1 MGAMDRTVG
10 IGFIGCGMV
19 SELHHP
25 AVVANAETARLVGVF
40 DIDGERAVARARDW
54 GVRAYDSQDALLAD
68 EAIAAV
74 FVLSPLEAHKEQ
86 VLAALRHGKHVLVEK
101 PAGLSVEDILEM
113 ADAAEQAGRVVMP
126 GHNYLYQP
134 DVWRARRLIRG
145 DNLGRICATWVH
157 YAIHHPEEVAAH
169 YHGVLREVLPHH
181 LSLILYLL
189 GRPASVWAVQQS
201 LHYEN
206 LRQDDQASVVLQMED
221 GATAH
226 LFASFAVDDPTS
238 DPWTF
243 LVKVLGTRG
252 GVSYSWRDAIFQRP
266 LGSLGFAIAPYEESY
281 TYEVNHFV
289 SRCILR
295 GEAPLSTILDAA
307 RIQRLVELAEES
319 IASGASAP
327 VPDDARLW
335 GTEWGGARRP

>member
-1 MGAMDRTVG
+1 VSAERTIGV
-10 IGFIGCGMV
+10 GFIGCGMV
-19 SELHHP
+19 SELHHLGLRDSH
-25 AVVANAETARLVGVF
+25 TARLVGVY
-40 DIDGERAVARARDW
+40 DIDGERAAARAKAW
-54 GVRAYDSQDALLAD
+54 GVRAYDSQDDLLAD
-68 EAIAAV
+68 DAIEAV

-101 PAGLSVEDILEM
+101 PVGASVGDILEM
-113 ADAAEQAGRVVMP
+113 ADAAERAGRALMP

-134 DVWRARRLIRG
+134 DVWRARRLIREG
-145 DNLGRICATWVH
+145 DLGRVCAAWVH
-157 YAIHHPEEVAAH
+157 YAIYHPEEVAAH

-189 GRPASVWAVQQS
+189 GRPVSAWAVQQS
-201 LHYEN
+201 LHYDS
-206 LRQDDQASVVLQMED
+206 LRQDDQATVVLRMEN
-221 GATAH
+221 GVTAH

-281 TYEVNHFV
+281 TYEVDHFV

-307 RIQRLVELAEES
+307 RIQRLVELAEAS
-319 IASGASAP
+319 IASDATVR

-335 GTEWGGARRP
+335 DR

>member
-1 MGAMDRTVG
+1 MGVTEQPVG

-25 AVVANAETARLVGVF
+25 AVVDNADAARLIGVF
-40 DIDGERAVARARDW
+40 DIDGERAAARARAW
-54 GVRAYDSQDALLAD
+54 GVRAYESLARMLD
-68 EAIAAV
+68 DDAIAAV
-74 FVLSPLEAHKEQ
+74 FVLSPLEAHKEH

-101 PAGLSVEDILEM
+101 PVGLSVEDILEM

-145 DNLGRICATWVH
+145 GDLGRVCAAWVH

-169 YHGVLREVLPHH
+169 YHGVLREVIPHH

-189 GRPASVWAVQQS
+189 GRPASAWAVQQS

-206 LRQDDQASVVLQMED
+206 LRQDDQASVVVRMED

-243 LVKVLGTRG
+243 VFKVLGTRG

-266 LGSLGFAIAPYEESY
+266 LGSLGLAIAPYEESY

-289 SRCILR
+289 ARCIRR
-295 GEAPLSTILDAA
+295 GEEPLSTLLDAA

-319 IASGASAP
+319 IASGASVP

-335 GTEWGGARRP
+335 GAE